1 MSDTAKFIFFDPDN
15 LADCERAIMEMEIIL
30 RRRHGSAAVT
40 RLFSTAVSSKRH
52 LQKEANIYL
61 MVAYM
66 RSKLSA
72 KRFAK
77 ALAEK
82 NKSLPRERR
91 YGGGSINPETL
102 ERQIR
107 REKKRMQTD
116 ELYRDLVD
124 RMIAWQAPEWTF
136 RNKMSEDILK

>member
-1 MSDTAKFIFFDPDN
+1 MSNAYIIFDPDN
-15 LADCERAIMEMEIIL
+15 LAECERAIKEMEIIL
-30 RRRHGSAAVT
+30 RRRHGSAALT
-40 RLFSTAVSSKRH
+40 RLFLAATSPKRY

-61 MVAYM
+61 MATFM

-72 KRFAK
+72 KQFAK
-77 ALAEK
+77 KLAEK

-91 YGGGSINPETL
+91 YGGGSINPEAL

-136 RNKMSEDILK
+136 RNKMSSDILK